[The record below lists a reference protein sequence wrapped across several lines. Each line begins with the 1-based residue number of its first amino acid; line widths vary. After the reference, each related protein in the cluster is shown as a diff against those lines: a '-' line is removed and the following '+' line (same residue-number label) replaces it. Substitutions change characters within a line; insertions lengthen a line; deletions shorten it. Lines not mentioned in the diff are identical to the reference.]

1 MEAST
6 MELLPPPAIL
16 FNVSS
21 APSVICEDMNAYLW
35 NTRRDLT
42 TRPFVMAVFAS
53 LYSSIILLGIIG
65 NSCVIMAIARIKSLQ
80 TVPNMFIFSLSCSD
94 ILVCFISATITPIAA
109 FKKDWI
115 FGQFLCSFAPF
126 VAGGSLCFSTFTLAA
141 ISVDR
146 FLLILFPTRKAFS
159 HTQALFIILVTCL
172 LASGFS
178 LPMLFMQKLKPVT
191 HYCGRFCFE
200 DWGEMIGIRRI
211 YGTLLLTVQ
220 FIIPLALIT
229 FCYTAISFRLG
240 KKCEWQMPIS
250 AQRNAATKRRQ
261 RTNRMFI
268 AMVIAFSVSWVWS
281 VLYNLL
287 RDYDGLPKF
296 VHDQE
301 FFFGILTHCIAMS
314 STVFSFRCTHF
325 AFIFLG
331 MESHFICLIK
341 STTFL
346 QLVPQCIKN
355 SLTCTCI
362 PDKGRLSGR
371 SVARCAYLEE
381 SRLLGSS
388 VLRGTSGRVQRRETN
403 YENKNCFNCLIGS
416 SRSIESSSNE
426 TQKQTFS
433 VKCGENKVDAKIM
446 VQNFFFPNELIFQS
460 HNHHRHQLERI
471 TADGGY
477 EEQTWTEQ
485 LRKNSEDDALDD
497 CNDDVRERDTDE
509 RI

>member
-6 MELLPPPAIL
+6 MELLPPPTIL

-42 TRPFVMAVFAS
+42 TCPFVMAVFAS

-159 HTQALFIILVTCL
+159 HTQALFIILVAFL

-240 KKCEWQMPIS
+240 KSVNLRTRKKCEWQMPIS

-268 AMVIAFSVSWVWS
+268 AMVIAFSVSWIWS

-314 STVFSFRCTHF
+314 STVWNPILYALLNLQLR
-325 AFIFLG
+325 AA
-331 MESHFICLIK
+331 
-341 STTFL
+341 FL
-346 QLVPQCIKN
+346 QLVPQCIRH
-355 SLTCTCI
+355 SLTCTCS
-362 PDKGRLSGR
+362 PNKGRLSGR

-388 VLRGTSGRVQRRETN
+388 VLRGTTGQVQRRETN

-416 SRSIESSSNE
+416 SRSVESSSNE

-433 VKCGENKVDAKIM
+433 VKCEGNKGDAKI
-446 VQNFFFPNELIFQS
+446 LS

-471 TADGGY
+471 TADVGFD
-477 EEQTWTEQ
+477 EQTWTEQ
-485 LRKNSEDDALDD
+485 LRKDSEDDALDD
-497 CNDDVRERDTDE
+497 CNDDLRERDTDE

>member
-6 MELLPPPAIL
+6 MELLPPPTIL

-159 HTQALFIILVTCL
+159 HTQALFIILVTFL

-240 KKCEWQMPIS
+240 KSVNLRTRKKCEWQMPIS

-268 AMVIAFSVSWVWS
+268 AMVIAFSVSWIWS

-314 STVFSFRCTHF
+314 STVWNPILYALLNLQLR
-325 AFIFLG
+325 AA
-331 MESHFICLIK
+331 
-341 STTFL
+341 FL
-346 QLVPQCIKN
+346 QLVPQCIKH
-355 SLTCTCI
+355 SLTCTCS
-362 PDKGRLSGR
+362 PNKGRLSGR

-388 VLRGTSGRVQRRETN
+388 VLRGTTGQVQRRETN

-416 SRSIESSSNE
+416 SRSVESSSNE

-433 VKCGENKVDAKIM
+433 VKCEGNKGDAKI
-446 VQNFFFPNELIFQS
+446 LL

-471 TADGGY
+471 TADGGFD
-477 EEQTWTEQ
+477 EQTWTEQ
-485 LRKNSEDDALDD
+485 LRKDSEDDALDD
-497 CNDDVRERDTDE
+497 CNDDLRERDTDE